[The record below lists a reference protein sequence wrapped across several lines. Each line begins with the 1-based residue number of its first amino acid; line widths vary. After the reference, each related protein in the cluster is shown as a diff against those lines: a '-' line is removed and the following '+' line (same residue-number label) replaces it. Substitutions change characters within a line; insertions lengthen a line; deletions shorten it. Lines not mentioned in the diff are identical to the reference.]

1 MLAALLT
8 TLLFATSAIC
18 GYRTA
23 KQVGG
28 MEANFWRITL
38 AAIFL
43 TIWAFT
49 FGRQFAGAPGWFM
62 LSGFFGIGLGDS
74 AYFQALPRLGS
85 RRTVLLSQ
93 CLTAPLAALL
103 EWAWLGTRLNLA
115 QVVWVAVILAGVAI
129 ALAPDDHLK
138 ISPRDWKIGLGASVL
153 GAIGGALGAVVIRKG
168 YAAMAAAGLSVDAGT
183 TGYQRVLGGMVVPTV
198 AMLAFKWRSARAQ
211 GPMFADQDLADF
223 AGKMA
228 AHVALGAGQ
237 RPRRPDAGRD
247 LHAVGAQ
254 NHAGRHRRRHHR
266 HLAHPA
272 AAHDAPGGGR
282 KNRPAFAPRRAHCG
296 RRRDWVDICAL
307 NSSSHPHAHPQN
319 QIRQGNHCQGNDCQG
334 NFAEKKFLV
343 FIPLTLIPLTE
354 FYA

>member
-38 AAIFL
+38 ATIFL

-93 CLTAPLAALL
+93 CLTAPFAILL
-103 EWAWLGTRLNLA
+103 EWVWLGTTLHWA
-115 QVVWVAVILAGVAI
+115 QAVCVGVILAGVAI

-138 ISPRDWKIGLGASVL
+138 ISRRDWKIGIAASVL
-153 GAIGGALGAVVIRKG
+153 GALGGALGAVVIRKG
-168 YAAMAAAGLSVDAGT
+168 YAAIAEAGLSVDAGT
-183 TGYQRVLGGMVVPTV
+183 TGYQRVLGGILVPTV
-198 AMLAFKWRSARAQ
+198 ALLVFKWRSARAHGALFEEKTWQ
-211 GPMFADQDLADF
+211 VSREKWRRMWPWVLAN
-223 AGKMA
+223 
-228 AHVALGAGQ
+228 ALAGQ
-237 RPRRPDAGRD
+237 TLGVTCMQWALKTTQAGIVAAIIATSPIVLLPMTRIVEGEKIG
-247 LHAVGAQ
+247 LHSLIGALIAV
-254 NHAGRHRRRHHR
+254 AGVIG
-266 HLAHPA
+266 LTFAH
-272 AAHDAPGGGR
+272 
-282 KNRPAFAPRRAHCG
+282 
-296 RRRDWVDICAL
+296 
-307 NSSSHPHAHPQN
+307 
-319 QIRQGNHCQGNDCQG
+319 
-334 NFAEKKFLV
+334 
-343 FIPLTLIPLTE
+343 
-354 FYA
+354 